1 MFMSLKLNIIIG
13 STRPGRAGPTI
24 GKWVD
29 EVAKEQ
35 GAFDV
40 ELVDLADFRLPLLD
54 EAAHPRARQYQHE
67 HTKKWSESVAAADA
81 YVFVTPEYDYFPPA
95 SLVNA
100 LQCLS
105 AEWEHKVAAVVS
117 YGGISGGLRS
127 SQELRQLIGNLN
139 MMAIPQSVPL
149 VFYAKSI
156 NDDQVFAPA
165 EQSVEGLKS
174 VLSELQKWAAALQPM
189 RAK

>member
-1 MFMSLKLNIIIG
+1 MSLKLNIIIG

-29 EVAKEQ
+29 QVAKEQ
-35 GAFDV
+35 GAFEV

-54 EAAHPRARQYQHE
+54 EPAHPRARQYQHE
-67 HTKKWSESVAAADA
+67 HTKKWSESVASADA

-95 SLVNA
+95 ALVNA
-100 LQCLS
+100 LQFLS
-105 AEWEHKVAAVVS
+105 AEWEYKAAAVVS

-149 VFYAKSI
+149 AFYAKSI
-156 NDDQVFAPA
+156 NDDQIFAPA
-165 EQSVEGLKS
+165 EQSGEGLKS
-174 VLSELQKWAAALQPM
+174 VLGELHKWATALKPM
-189 RAK
+189 RVK